1 MRNGLQCVV
10 LGAFLVSGC
19 VNNGAAKASAQ
30 TRLQLGLEYLARGD
44 IAAAQRNLTRAEA
57 VLSQDYRLQ
66 LAMARLYQM
75 TGDNHSAQLRY
86 DRALTFAPLNSY
98 VVNNY
103 GAFLCGLGQ
112 YDAAQQQ
119 FSVAQTLPQSGA
131 RADAQENAGYCYLNA
146 GESVQAR
153 QSLSSAMQ
161 ADRQKGMSLLAEAER
176 RLGKGER
183 AQARLLL
190 EVYQHSLPASAESLW
205 LEIRFAA
212 LEQRAADVERLGTQ
226 LARNFPQS
234 TEHQHFLAN
243 EY

>member
-1 MRNGLQCVV
+1 MRNGLQCA
-10 LGAFLVSGC
+10 LLSAFLVSGC
-19 VNNGAAKASAQ
+19 VTDQATNASAQ

-44 IAAAQRNLTRAEA
+44 IAAAQRNLQRAEA
-57 VLSQDYRLQ
+57 ALPQDYRVQ

-75 TGDNHSAQLRY
+75 TGDNSLAQLRY
-86 DRALTFAPLNSY
+86 DRALNLAPLNSF

-119 FSVAQTLPQSGA
+119 FSQAQRLPQPGA
-131 RADAQENAGYCYLNA
+131 RADSFENAGYCYLNA
-146 GESVQAR
+146 GEFEQAKRSLLLAVQA
-153 QSLSSAMQ
+153 
-161 ADRQKGMSLLAEAER
+161 DGQKGAPVLAEAEKR
-176 RLGKGER
+176 FGKGER
-183 AQARLLL
+183 AESRLLL
-190 EVYQHSLPASAESLW
+190 DVYQHSLPASAESLW

-212 LEQRAADVERLGTQ
+212 LVKRSADIERYGTQ

-234 TEHQHFLAN
+234 IQHQHFLAN

>member
-1 MRNGLQCVV
+1 MGKGLQCVV
-10 LGAFLVSGC
+10 LSVFLVSGC
-19 VNNGAAKASAQ
+19 VNNHVTKASAQ

-44 IAAAQRNLTRAEA
+44 IAAAQRNLARAEG
-57 VLSQDYRLQ
+57 VLAQDYRLQ

-75 TGDNHSAQLRY
+75 TGDNHSAQVRY
-86 DRALTFAPLNSY
+86 DRALTLAPLNSY
-98 VVNNY
+98 VLNNY
-103 GAFLCGLGQ
+103 GAFVCGLGQ

-119 FSVAQTLPQSGA
+119 FSVAQTLSQPGA
-131 RADAQENAGYCYLNA
+131 RADAQENAGYCFLNA
-146 GESVQAR
+146 GKFVQAR
-153 QSLSSAMQ
+153 QSLSQAVQ
-161 ADRQKGMSLLAEAER
+161 ADGHKGMSLLAEAEK
-176 RLGKGER
+176 RLGRGER